1 MNVEAPLTLLSR
13 FRLRKV
19 GVSAMACA
27 SLLSTPAWSISY
39 GTYDSRAMGMGSV
52 GVAAGNTEN
61 AVFYNPALL
70 SFHDGKEEDTR
81 DGRLFV
87 PIVVLQA
94 SGAYNEAVDIAEQD
108 LDGALSDS
116 VSEFNASPDAANATQ
131 VSAALTDLN
140 GAIDDIANNDIALD
154 NFIGFNVSEPGDRE
168 GGAFFFGTRIM
179 AGGRATVPD
188 QDRAV
193 INRYQ
198 EAMNIIAAGGTLDD
212 IDQDLVDADG
222 NLVDPNDALSSSVD
236 IGAVAL
242 TEWGVAFAKEFD
254 VFGLPVSFGATPKA
268 VRVDVY
274 RESRGYSDGDLNF
287 DDNYKSHYTINGDVG
302 VAVEFAQHY
311 RIGLAM
317 KDIVPHD
324 FESSPLDDAAVDA
337 EVAEVTLRP
346 RSRMGFAYTRELFQI
361 GIDMDL
367 AEIEPLAGEAPFKDA
382 AIGVEFTPFWGWD
395 FRAGYQMDMT
405 GLRDYA
411 YSAGVGY
418 KVTRFAFEFSYMKG
432 ADTEGAGAQLGW
444 AF

>member
-1 MNVEAPLTLLSR
+1 
-13 FRLRKV
+13 
-19 GVSAMACA
+19 
-27 SLLSTPAWSISY
+27 
-39 GTYDSRAMGMGSV
+39 MGSV

-70 SFHDGKEEDTR
+70 ALHDGDEDSTR
-81 DGRLFV
+81 DGRVFL

-94 SGAYNEAVDIAEQD
+94 SGAYNEAVDIADQN
-108 LDGALSDS
+108 LDGALSNAVDN
-116 VSEFNASPDAANATQ
+116 FNANPDAASAGE
-131 VSAALTDLN
+131 VSAALTDLD
-140 GAIDDIANNDIALD
+140 GAIDDLANENISLD

-188 QDRAV
+188 DDRAV
-193 INRYQ
+193 VDRYQ
-198 EAMNIIAAGGTLDD
+198 TAMDVIANGGTLAD

-222 NLVDPNDALSSSVD
+222 NLVDPNEELSSSVD

-254 VFGLPVSFGATPKA
+254 VFGVPVSFGATPKA

-302 VAVEFAQHY
+302 VAVEFADHY
-311 RIGLAM
+311 RVGVAI
-317 KDIVPHD
+317 KDVVPHD
-324 FESSPLDDAAVDA
+324 FQSTGIDA
-337 EVAEVTLRP
+337 VTLRP
-346 RSRMGFAYTRELFQI
+346 RSRMGLAYTNSFFQV
-361 GIDMDL
+361 GVDMDL
-367 AEIEPLAGEAPFKDA
+367 NEIEPLAGEAPFQDA

-405 GLRDYA
+405 GVRDYS
-411 YSAGVGY
+411 YSAGLAY

-432 ADTEGAGAQLGW
+432 VSTEGAGLQLGW